1 MELSERKK
9 KLLAA
14 IVERYIATGEPVGSK
29 VLADLPGLSVSSA
42 TIRNEM
48 AELVNMG
55 LLEQPHTSAG
65 RVPSSA
71 GYRYYVDHL
80 MGRYELSPHE
90 KHLIA
95 LKLQNA
101 SGDVQKVLESA
112 GNILA
117 EMTRCAAVSTTPSDE
132 AAVVRR
138 VELVPIGSRTAMIVM
153 LTSSGILKSR
163 VCKTLSE
170 ITVDMAES
178 FYNIVNANFIG
189 KPAAALHI
197 AKIQTLAVSLGEKS
211 LEMTPLLVA
220 LADVAAMTER
230 TELLLEG
237 QSNLLGYKEYE
248 QNAYELIEFLRRAEP
263 LGQLFAG
270 HQNGENGKPSIL
282 IGDENRYRELQN
294 SSMIFSNY
302 EIAGHQSGT
311 LGLIG
316 PTRIDY
322 ARLIPSLRY
331 LTEIVGKILSDTV
344 EE

>member
-29 VLADLPGLSVSSA
+29 SLVEALDLSVSSA
-42 TIRNEM
+42 TVRNEM
-48 AELVNMG
+48 AELSAMG
-55 LLEQPHTSAG
+55 YLEQPHTSAG
-65 RVPSSA
+65 RIPSSA

-80 MGRYELSPHE
+80 MGRYELPQNE
-90 KHLIA
+90 KRLIDA
-95 LKLQNA
+95 KLEPA
-101 SGDVQKVLESA
+101 AGDTQKVLESA

-117 EMTRCAAVSTTPSDE
+117 EMTHCAAVSTTPADE

-138 VELVPIGSRTAMIVM
+138 VELVPIGARTAMIVM

-163 VCKTLSE
+163 VCRTLGE

-189 KPAAALHI
+189 KPAAAMNV

-211 LEMTPLLVA
+211 LLMTPLLVA

-237 QSNLLGYKEYE
+237 QGNLLGYKEYE
-248 QNAYELIEFLRRAEP
+248 QNAYELIEFLRRTETMSRI
-263 LGQLFAG
+263 FSG
-270 HQNGENGKPSIL
+270 HTNGEKGNLSVL
-282 IGDENRYRELQN
+282 IGKENLFRELQN
-294 SSMIFSNY
+294 SSMIFGKY
-302 EIAGHQSGT
+302 EIAGHESGT

-331 LTEIVGKILSDTV
+331 LTEIVGKILSENV

>member
-90 KHLIA
+90 KQLIA

>member
-29 VLADLPGLSVSSA
+29 SLVETLGLSVSSA
-42 TIRNEM
+42 TVRNEM
-48 AELVNMG
+48 AELSAMG
-55 LLEQPHTSAG
+55 YLEQPHTSAG
-65 RVPSSA
+65 RIPSGL

-80 MGRYELSPHE
+80 MGRYELPQNE
-90 KHLIA
+90 KRLIDA
-95 LKLQNA
+95 KLESA
-101 SGDVQKVLESA
+101 AGDTQKVLESA

-117 EMTRCAAVSTTPSDE
+117 EMTHCAAVSTTPADE

-138 VELVPIGSRTAMIVM
+138 VELVPIGTRTAMIVM

-163 VCKTLSE
+163 VCRTLGE

-189 KPAAALHI
+189 KPAAAMNI

-211 LEMTPLLVA
+211 LLMTPLLVA

-237 QSNLLGYKEYE
+237 QGNLLGYKEYE
-248 QNAYELIEFLRRAEP
+248 QNAYELIEFLRCTETMSRIFSE
-263 LGQLFAG
+263 QG
-270 HQNGENGKPSIL
+270 HTGGENGDLSVL
-282 IGDENRYRELQN
+282 IGKENLFRELQN
-294 SSMIFSNY
+294 SSMIFGKY
-302 EIAGHQSGT
+302 EIAGHESGT

-331 LTEIVGKILSDTV
+331 LTEIGRAHV
-344 EE
+344 